1 MNETRPAPAHEGALQ
16 IGALCNR
23 GPGAPAEHLTAR
35 VAQYPGCQQLQV
47 WLPRPGWQGY
57 ERLSLQALEPEG
69 LIEEAPVG
77 ERLSGSVQLLFDTLA
92 WPPGAYRL
100 RIAHAE
106 GWAHELELRK
116 LDGPAPAPPPAA
128 PEPPAE
134 TPIRYRDGLG
144 RPLPDEDLLL
154 RLRLLERLQQRFA
167 RRVEIQGTPR
177 AGQLLYAEPG
187 LHIAFDY
194 EMGAQPCQ
202 MRVLL
207 PSAAQ
212 WAAQTGCAPERREE
226 ILQFLA
232 ERLDR
237 QQGWRHEISEREIA
251 FY

>member
-1 MNETRPAPAHEGALQ
+1 MNEPASHEGALQ
-16 IGALCNR
+16 IGALSNQ
-23 GPGAPAEHLTAR
+23 GAGAPPELLTAR

-57 ERLSLQALEPEG
+57 DRLSLQAGGEML
-69 LIEEAPVG
+69 EEAPVG

-92 WPPGAYRL
+92 WPPGAYCL
-100 RIAHAE
+100 RIGHEE
-106 GWAHELELRK
+106 GWVHQLELCK
-116 LDGPAPAPPPAA
+116 LDGPAPAPAPPP
-128 PEPPAE
+128 PEPASE
-134 TPIRYRDGLG
+134 TPIRYRDGRG
-144 RPLPDEDLLL
+144 QPLPDEDLLL

-167 RRVEIQGTPR
+167 RRVEMQGTAR
-177 AGQLLYAEPG
+177 AGQLHYTEPG

-207 PSAAQ
+207 PSVAQ

-237 QQGWRHEISEREIA
+237 QQGWRHEISERELS

>member
-1 MNETRPAPAHEGALQ
+1 MNEPASHEGALQ
-16 IGALCNR
+16 IGALSNQ
-23 GPGAPAEHLTAR
+23 GAGAPPELLTAR

-57 ERLSLQALEPEG
+57 ERLSLRALQPEA

-100 RIAHAE
+100 RIGHDE
-106 GWAHELELRK
+106 GWAHQLELRK
-116 LDGPAPAPPPAA
+116 LDGPAPAPAPPPPA
-128 PEPPAE
+128 PARE
-134 TPIRYRDGLG
+134 TPICYRDGTG
-144 RPLPDEDLLL
+144 QPLPDEDLLL
-154 RLRLLERLQQRFA
+154 RLRLLERLQRRFA
-167 RRVEIQGTPR
+167 RRVEMQGTAR
-177 AGQLLYAEPG
+177 SGQLHYTEPG

-232 ERLDR
+232 ERLGR
-237 QQGWRHEISEREIA
+237 QQGWRHEISEREIS

>member
-1 MNETRPAPAHEGALQ
+1 MNEPASHEGALQ
-16 IGALCNR
+16 IGALSNQ
-23 GPGAPAEHLTAR
+23 GAGAPPELLTAR

-57 ERLSLQALEPEG
+57 ERLSLQALEPEA

-100 RIAHAE
+100 RIGHAE

-116 LDGPAPAPPPAA
+116 LDGPAPAPPPAPLPVPSEEA
-128 PEPPAE
+128 
-134 TPIRYRDGLG
+134 PIRYRDGLG

-167 RRVEIQGTPR
+167 RRVEIQGTAR
-177 AGQLLYAEPG
+177 SGQVHYTEPG

-207 PSAAQ
+207 PSVAQ

-237 QQGWRHEISEREIA
+237 QQGWRHAISEHEIS